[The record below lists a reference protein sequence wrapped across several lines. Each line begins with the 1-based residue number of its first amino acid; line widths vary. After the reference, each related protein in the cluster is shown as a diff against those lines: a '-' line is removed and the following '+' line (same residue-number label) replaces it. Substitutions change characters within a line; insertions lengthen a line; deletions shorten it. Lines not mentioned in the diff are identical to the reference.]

1 VLSLIAPPLCWA
13 CDALARRDEPLC
25 GECRGSLDWLPSEPV
40 AVAAVP
46 TWAPVAYE
54 GPARALVQALK
65 YRGAKA
71 VAGGM
76 SAQIA
81 ARAPR
86 RLRGARALAPVPLHP
101 ARLRARGF
109 NQAERL
115 ARALSARIGVPVVEC
130 LVRTGAPG
138 AQVGRGRGDRM
149 AAAAATF
156 TAPEAA
162 PEGTVLVDDVVTTG
176 ATLAACAAAMRATG
190 SEPLGALAYART
202 PGR

>member
-1 VLSLIAPPLCWA
+1 
-13 CDALARRDEPLC
+13 
-25 GECRGSLDWLPSEPV
+25 V
-40 AVAAVP
+40 AGVP
-46 TWAPVAYE
+46 TWAPVVYE
-54 GPARALVQALK
+54 GPARALVRALK
-65 YRGAKA
+65 YRGAQA

-81 ARAPR
+81 AGTPR
-86 RLRGARALAPVPLHP
+86 PLRGARALAPVPLHP

-115 ARALSARIGVPVVEC
+115 ARALSARIGAPVVDC

-156 TAPEAA
+156 TVPVAA
-162 PEGTVLVDDVVTTG
+162 PEGAVLVDDVVTTG
-176 ATLAACAAAMRATG
+176 ATLAA
-190 SEPLGALAYART
+190 
-202 PGR
+202 